1 VLDIYVDQIYSYVTS
16 DTLILEAIDSN
27 TSFNIHE
34 GLLRSISPALSAAC
48 NNDWKE
54 CNSRRYKF
62 REEVTEQVL
71 LCFLTWAYSGDYQD
85 DSGDGVL
92 LSPMSIKSD
101 TNGQQNA
108 FGSTTK
114 GKSKK
119 EKKNRI
125 AVAVQESTSEWPQ
138 TVERSAEEL
147 LANELPVENTHGPD
161 GITYESSSKGVSTP
175 AMLTAGKENAVHPLL
190 LHAKLYVFAHTYL
203 IEPLKVCAKQK
214 IVDQLERLD
223 SLFEGNERA
232 AVFDILA
239 YTFMRL
245 PEDDLLLH
253 WLARYASWKLD
264 ELRQMPTRFDDLL
277 SGEDSTFVE
286 LLLRYVSRSSSNPFT
301 IGNDQIVPRYP
312 MSTPAVRY
320 DSWRGY

>member
-1 VLDIYVDQIYSYVTS
+1 
-16 DTLILEAIDSN
+16 
-27 TSFNIHE
+27 
-34 GLLRSISPALSAAC
+34 
-48 NNDWKE
+48 
-54 CNSRRYKF
+54 
-62 REEVTEQVL
+62 
-71 LCFLTWAYSGDYQD
+71 
-85 DSGDGVL
+85 VL

-101 TNGQQNA
+101 INGQQNA

-114 GKSKK
+114 GKAKK

-125 AVAVQESTSEWPQ
+125 VVPFPSEWPQ

-161 GITYESSSKGVSTP
+161 GITYEGSPKGASTP
-175 AMLTAGKENAVHPLL
+175 VMLTVGKENAVHPLL

-203 IEPLKVCAKQK
+203 IEPLKMCAKQK
-214 IVDQLERLD
+214 MVDQLKRLD
-223 SLFEGNERA
+223 SLLEGNERA

-239 YTFMRL
+239 YTFTRL

-277 SGEDSTFVE
+277 SSEDSTFVE
-286 LLLRYVSRSSSNPFT
+286 LLLRYVSRGTSNPFT
-301 IGNDQIVPRYP
+301 IGNVQIMPRYP